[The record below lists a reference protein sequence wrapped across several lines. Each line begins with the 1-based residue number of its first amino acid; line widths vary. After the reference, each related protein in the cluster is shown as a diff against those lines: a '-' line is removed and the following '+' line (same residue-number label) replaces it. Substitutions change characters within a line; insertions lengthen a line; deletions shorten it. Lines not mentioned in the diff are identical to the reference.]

1 MMFSLRSE
9 LKEMNAKKKE
19 WDLSVVS
26 MNREIN
32 ALKSE
37 KEELKSQLLQKKDD
51 NEEKE
56 QNEQKGDEH
65 NEQNVNLKQ
74 VLKDWRLQRYEAIL
88 IEEFGF
94 DDFLDWKD
102 IEENEL
108 IEDMNFK
115 MGHARKF
122 VRKTKEHF
130 NLMNDQNQKE
140 GNVENG
146 TPFI

>member
-1 MMFSLRSE
+1 MFSLRSE

-19 WDLSVVS
+19 WDLNVVS

-37 KEELKSQLLQKKDD
+37 KEELKSRLLQKKDD

-102 IEENEL
+102 IGESEL

-130 NLMNDQNQKE
+130 NLMNDQNQQE
-140 GNVENG
+140 GNEENG